1 MTTLKNTAVL
11 RSAGW
16 GDGAGGQIVLSSEG
30 KKAKCGEETS
40 GLLAWAGSYIP
51 HIHRRGRLGGGG
63 RGHWGLLLVVSHP
76 PRSPSGRLEAPLRC
90 AAGPDSSV
98 PLGRVARS
106 ALEMGSLA
114 AAGPTK

>member
-40 GLLAWAGSYIP
+40 GLLAWEGSSFSTSTGAADWEVEVTGGSSWLFLILP
-51 HIHRRGRLGGGG
+51 GARLGAWRRLFAARLGGTLVDRSGVWPGAPWKWAVWRQPG
-63 RGHWGLLLVVSHP
+63 RQS
-76 PRSPSGRLEAPLRC
+76 E
-90 AAGPDSSV
+90 
-98 PLGRVARS
+98 
-106 ALEMGSLA
+106 
-114 AAGPTK
+114 